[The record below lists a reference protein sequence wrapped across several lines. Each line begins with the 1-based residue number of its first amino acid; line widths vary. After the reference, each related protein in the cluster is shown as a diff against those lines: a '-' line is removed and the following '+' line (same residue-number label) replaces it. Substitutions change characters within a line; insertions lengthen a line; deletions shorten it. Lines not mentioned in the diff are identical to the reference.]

1 VARRQTAALEQT
13 DERRLDEQTEERRI
27 DEQTEERRLDTA
39 E

>member
-13 DERRLDEQTEERRI
+13 DERRLDEQTEERR
-27 DEQTEERRLDTA
+27 LDTA

>member
-13 DERRLDEQTEERRI
+13 EERKL